1 VSTPELQSEDSI
13 GSDPLPPGQVWAI
26 SPGGQDEAAG
36 LFRIEV
42 NEGPG
47 GTVRII
53 NQSPPAPFKE
63 SVNMATQNLYAR
75 SRELVGDRN
84 PREHEFTVQL
94 RSFDAAK
101 AGAQTGVPVL
111 LALSSAL
118 LGTALKGGLA
128 VLGGINLGGS
138 IEPVHNPIDIVEHA
152 LSKGAATVLMPVSCR
167 RGLVDLSDDVATRV
181 QVLFYAD
188 AADALRKAL
197 HDG

>member
-1 VSTPELQSEDSI
+1 MPHNGNQWEQWFGRPSI
-13 GSDPLPPGQVWAI
+13 GTETLFRPTRPP
-26 SPGGQDEAAG
+26 

-47 GTVRII
+47 GAVRIL

-63 SVNMATQNLYAR
+63 SVNMATQNLFAR
-75 SRELVGDRN
+75 SRELAGDRN

-101 AGAQTGVPVL
+101 SGAQTGVPVL
-111 LALSSAL
+111 MALASAL

-128 VLGGINLGGS
+128 AVGGINLGGS
-138 IEPVHNPIDIVEHA
+138 IEPVHNPIDVVEHA
-152 LSKGAATVLMPVSCR
+152 LSKGATTVLMPISCR
-167 RGLVDLSDDVATRV
+167 RGLVDLTDDVATKV
-181 QVLFYAD
+181 QVFFYAD

-197 HDG
+197 HE